1 VAKTLPKIN
10 VTKLM
15 DLQEDTRLR
24 SLKEQVDSGGDVRA
38 AKRRKSKKSVAQ
50 IQAEINAKEKLKKRK
65 INPKKVFGK
74 SEVTKVE
81 PQQNMDSVM
90 KSIANIQETLKKL
103 QSIIITDAEE
113 KKKETAK
120 ENRQLLLGGEKEER
134 KKKEGLLEKVPER
147 LKNALLSPVKAVGQ
161 KAKGIL
167 SRLMEAFS
175 LIFTGWLADKG
186 LKAIQAFMDGDKE
199 KLKKIGMNVLAGV
212 GIVGGI
218 FVAMNFGILAL
229 PAIIAKVIGVI
240 ATVGSAI
247 IGFLLSPPGLIM
259 LAIAAGVGAA
269 ILGIKKIFKLGRDAQ
284 TGGGKLTEKHNELD
298 QKLKDAGMD
307 ISGTNSAIRG
317 SARRNIDPETGGRT
331 EEQQKIYEEVEVERK
346 RIRKIQSD
354 RDAEIKTAE
363 KEYRKN
369 NSSRNNPNFQPGLK
383 AIKNKITEKYEKLI
397 NPNSTTNISNSIS
410 SNNVNI
416 SNTTKN
422 RNLSAIDEAPPKV
435 TVNNLD
441 GKKGGDQPLKSGNQS
456 NVPLIAS
463 SNPNNFYSTYSQTQ
477 YGVVV

>member
-1 VAKTLPKIN
+1 VASLLPKLN
-10 VTKLM
+10 PELSGVNPNTGEYL
-15 DLQEDTRLR
+15 
-24 SLKEQVDSGGDVRA
+24 SPEQ
-38 AKRRKSKKSVAQ
+38 RKSAF
-50 IQAEINAKEKLKKRK
+50 KLRKRK
-65 INPKKVFGK
+65 INPSKVFGK
-74 SEVTKVE
+74 SDAIVKVDK
-81 PQQNMDSVM
+81 PQANMDSIVQ
-90 KSIANIQETLKKL
+90 SITRIQETLQKI
-103 QSIIITDAEE
+103 SNFIVTDAEE
-113 KKKETAK
+113 KKKETTK
-120 ENRQLLLGGEKEER
+120 ENRQLLLAGEKEER

-147 LKNALLSPVKAVGQ
+147 LKNALLAPIKAVGQ
-161 KAKGIL
+161 QAKGIL

-186 LKAIQAFMDGDKE
+186 LKAIQAFMDGDKD
-199 KLKKIGMNVLAGV
+199 KLKQIGKNVLGALAV
-212 GIVGGI
+212 VGGV
-218 FVAMNFGILAL
+218 FVGLNLGLLAL
-229 PAIIAKVIGVI
+229 PLIIGKVIGVI

-247 IGFLLSPPGLIM
+247 IGFLLSPPGLIT